1 MLCVPA
7 VEDAVNNL
15 TSAEAHNYFSKAI
28 SGKLQISVDP
38 PVQPKG
44 GNLYIYNLGPDS
56 DKWEQEKKKLRL
68 GLDIK
73 EYSYNI
79 ASLSQFNK
87 TSLHNYISRVIQ

>member
-44 GNLYIYNLGPDS
+44 G
-56 DKWEQEKKKLRL
+56 
-68 GLDIK
+68 
-73 EYSYNI
+73 
-79 ASLSQFNK
+79 
-87 TSLHNYISRVIQ
+87 SRWDVQPKGGSVYLQPWA